1 MLEQLQADYGKKITI
16 ELVNGRKISGKIIA
30 VSEQFV
36 RLESNE
42 GIGTVPIS
50 AIQVVWE
57 SVQNLTE
64 ENMDYLAEK
73 LRKSTD
79 ENRINCTSVS
89 GFTCLNQYVCI
100 PPDNCVYTFAC
111 PGVYTPAGPQAG
123 CPRFQFY
130 QPCGFRFHF
139 IPCGRPFTQPCYFRF
154 VPSPPPC
161 GPFQF
166 QQPCGPFQFQQPCGP
181 FQFQQPC
188 GPFQFGSQC
197 PTPGG
202 FACPGQAFIGISPG
216 FNSPKMEEKE

>member
-130 QPCGFRFHF
+130 QPCGFRSISYPAEDPLHSPATSDLFHRRH
-139 IPCGRPFTQPCYFRF
+139 PAVRSNSSSPVDPSSSNNLV
-154 VPSPPPC
+154 VPSNSNNLVD
-161 GPFQF
+161 PFSLAPSVQHQVVLPVRVKLYRDF
-166 QQPCGPFQFQQPCGP
+166 
-181 FQFQQPC
+181 
-188 GPFQFGSQC
+188 
-197 PTPGG
+197 PG
-202 FACPGQAFIGISPG
+202 I
-216 FNSPKMEEKE
+216 